1 MNYYNR
7 YAQQY
12 FDKTVHADMKE
23 LYDMVLP
30 NLPKPARILDL
41 GCGSGRDAAYFKD
54 LGYEVFAIEPSQG
67 LACLAKEYFGIEVWP
82 YKMQEIKFESEFD
95 LVWSCASLIHLKFE
109 EMPDMWWRLQR
120 SLKPGGR
127 IFASFKKGDFEG
139 LREGRWYCDYT
150 LPKLEES
157 GFREAGLELMLVSET
172 QDKLPG
178 REDLIWLNVVLGL
191 A

>member
-7 YAQQY
+7 HAQQY

-30 NLPKPARILDL
+30 SLPKLARILDL
-41 GCGSGRDAAYFKD
+41 GCGSGRDAAFFKD

-67 LACLAKEYFGIEVWP
+67 LACLAMENFGIEVWP

-95 LVWSCASLIHLKFE
+95 LIWACASLIHLKFE
-109 EMPDMWWRLQR
+109 EMPDMWQRLKR
-120 SLKPGGR
+120 SLKPEGR

-157 GFREAGLELMLVSET
+157 GFREAGLELMLISET
-172 QDKLPG
+172 QDRLPG
-178 REDLIWLNVVLGL
+178 REDLVWINVVLGI